1 MVCHAGWQLSW
12 FYIVFG
18 NKYLPCSQEVFIFG
32 YCNDKHKWIILNL
45 KT

>member
-12 FYIVFG
+12 FYIVFVA
-18 NKYLPCSQEVFIFG
+18 YLPCSQEVFIFG